1 MLDVNLEAAINTVV
15 ALLLNLSLPVLSPF
29 ATCAFAA
36 LCPGAAQS
44 ASRRSAGQTKIS
56 RLGVAESVVGA
67 ALTLSVIQLTTIPS
81 LDNYLTKPAAELPA
95 VLNLHS
101 GGGTRTPARLSPSA
115 HSHSVTSAWL

>member
-1 MLDVNLEAAINTVV
+1 MV
-15 ALLLNLSLPVLSPF
+15 ALILNLSLPVLSPF

-36 LCPGAAQS
+36 LCPGAAQ
-44 ASRRSAGQTKIS
+44 RLGD